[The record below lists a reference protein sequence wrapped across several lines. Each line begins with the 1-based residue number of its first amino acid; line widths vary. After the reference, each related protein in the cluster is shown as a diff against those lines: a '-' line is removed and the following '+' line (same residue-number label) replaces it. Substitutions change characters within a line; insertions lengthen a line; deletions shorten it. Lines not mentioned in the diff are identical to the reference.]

1 MRTFLTHPRL
11 EERENYLKIVLTDS
25 TPVLDPKSRLEAVYP
40 HILQLGY
47 EGLSKEKKEDPARQ
61 RKNLTEV
68 ELFEHFLKPFR
79 NGLWMTGEQSL
90 LAAVLDETRREG
102 RNA

>member
-1 MRTFLTHPRL
+1 MDAAGNVTTTPLVLTPPHELSVLKGRFEDLLTHPRL

-47 EGLSKEKKEDPARQ
+47 EGLSKERKKIRLGSARTL
-61 RKNLTEV
+61 RK
-68 ELFEHFLKPFR
+68 
-79 NGLWMTGEQSL
+79 
-90 LAAVLDETRREG
+90 
-102 RNA
+102 